1 MLSLSRVVIGGV
13 TRVPAAVSQGGV
25 CAITRFNSTA
35 QVPALLYFVLNFR
48 YGWLDL
54 KFLFVTFS

>member
-1 MLSLSRVVIGGV
+1 MLSLSRVVVGGV

-35 QVPALLYFVLNFR
+35 QVPGL
-48 YGWLDL
+48 
-54 KFLFVTFS
+54 